1 MTPVDGAPT
10 TSLLDRVRASAWSQ
24 MALYA
29 LPSYIVSRLCV
40 AAGAA
45 VVAAELRVDA
55 SIAAET
61 GGVPDVHG
69 ADTAGSALKPMIN
82 VFTSWDGRWYLDVV
96 RNGYPEHVP
105 QNITYFQEEA
115 RAAFF
120 PMFPIIGRYFERVIP
135 GGDTFAV
142 LLLNLI
148 VGFIAVVTVG
158 ILASEVYGERV
169 GRTSAVLMALFP
181 GSFVFSFAYSEAI
194 MIALAAATLLMLHY
208 KEWSAAGVF
217 AALCT
222 ASRPNGVAI
231 VLACLVAAW
240 YAWRQDKDWRAFTA
254 VLLAPLGFIAFQL
267 YVGVK
272 ADETFV
278 WFRVQSEAW
287 GEGAS
292 FGYTALSRTFG
303 AFANPLTSP
312 TDSITAIS
320 VAATVLL
327 VWFAWKAKLPRPM
340 AAYSAMVLAMML
352 LPATVTARP
361 RFLFTAFPLLIGA
374 AWWFEH
380 HREHNPRRHDD
391 AWALALVSCGAGLAT
406 LTGLYGVYGAIP

>member
-1 MTPVDGAPT
+1 MTSPEPVAVPT
-10 TSLLDRVRASAWSQ
+10 WQERITSSEWSK

-55 SIAAET
+55 NVASET

-69 ADTAGSALKPMIN
+69 AETAGSALKPMIN

-96 RNGYPEHVP
+96 RNGYPRDVP
-105 QNITYFQEEA
+105 PDITYYQEEA

-120 PMFPIIGRYFERVIP
+120 PLFPLMGRYFDRIVP

-142 LLLNLI
+142 LLLNI
-148 VGFIAVVTVG
+148 IIGFVAVVTVG
-158 ILASEVYGERV
+158 ILAKEIYGERV
-169 GRTSAVLMALFP
+169 GRTSAVLMAMFP

-194 MIALAAATLLMLHY
+194 MIALAAAALLMLHY
-208 KEWSAAGVF
+208 KEWAAAGVF

-231 VLACLVAAW
+231 VFACLVAAW
-240 YAWRQDKDWRAFTA
+240 YAWREDRDWRALLS
-254 VLLAPLGFIAFQL
+254 VMLAPLGFIAFQL
-267 YVGVK
+267 YVGVH

-292 FGYTALSRTFG
+292 FGYTALKNTVE
-303 AFANPLTSP
+303 AFAHPLTSP
-312 TDSITAIS
+312 TDSITAVS

-327 VWFAWKAKLPRPM
+327 VWFSWKAKLPAPM
-340 AAYSAMVLAMML
+340 ATYTAMVLAMML

>member
-1 MTPVDGAPT
+1 MTTVDGAPAAT
-10 TSLLDRVRASAWSQ
+10 FLERFRASAWSQ
-24 MALYA
+24 MAIYA

-55 SIAAET
+55 NIASET
-61 GGVPDVHG
+61 GGVADVHG
-69 ADTAGSALKPMIN
+69 AETAGSALKPMVN

-96 RNGYPEHVP
+96 RNGYPKSVP
-105 QNITYFQEEA
+105 PEITYFQEEA

-120 PMFPIIGRYFERVIP
+120 PLFPLIGRYFDRVVP

-142 LLLNLI
+142 LLLNII

-169 GRTSAVLMALFP
+169 GRTSAVLMAMFP
-181 GSFVFSFAYSEAI
+181 GSFVFSFAYSEAV
-194 MIALAAATLLMLHY
+194 MIALAAACLLMLHY

-231 VLACLVAAW
+231 VIACLVAAW
-240 YAWRQDKDWRAFTA
+240 YAWRTDKNWRAFIA

-267 YVGVK
+267 YVGVQ

-292 FGYTALSRTFG
+292 FGYTALERTFG
-303 AFANPLTSP
+303 AFAHPLTSP
-312 TDSITAIS
+312 TDSITAVS
-320 VAATVLL
+320 VAATALL
-327 VWFAWKAKLPRPM
+327 AWCAWRAKLPRPM
-340 AAYSAMVLAMML
+340 AAYTAIVLAMML

>member
-1 MTPVDGAPT
+1 MTSPEAIAAPT
-10 TSLLDRVRASAWSQ
+10 WSERVKSSEWSK
-24 MALYA
+24 MAVYS

-55 SIAAET
+55 NIASET
-61 GGVPDVHG
+61 GGTPDVHG
-69 ADTAGSALKPMIN
+69 AETAGSALKPMIN
-82 VFTSWDGRWYLDVV
+82 VFTSWDGKWYLDVV
-96 RNGYPEHVP
+96 RNGYPRHVP
-105 QNITYFQEEA
+105 PNITYNQEEA

-120 PMFPIIGRYFERVIP
+120 PLFPLIGRYFDRLMP
-135 GGDTFAV
+135 GGATFAV
-142 LLLNLI
+142 LLLNLL
-148 VGFIAVVTVG
+148 VGFVAVVTVG

-169 GRTSAVLMALFP
+169 GRTSAVLMAMFP

-194 MIALAAATLLMLHY
+194 MIALAAAALLMLHY
-208 KEWSAAGVF
+208 KEWAAAGVF

-222 ASRPNGVAI
+222 ASRPNGLAI
-231 VLACLVAAW
+231 VVACLVAAW
-240 YAWRQDKDWRAFTA
+240 YAWREDGDRRAFLA

-267 YVGVK
+267 YVGVH

-278 WFRVQSEAW
+278 WFRVQTEAW

-292 FGYTALSRTFG
+292 FGYTALKNTVE
-303 AFANPLTSP
+303 AFAHPLTSP
-312 TDSITAIS
+312 TDSITAVS

-327 VWFAWKAKLPRPM
+327 VWFAWQAKLPRPM
-340 AAYSAMVLAMML
+340 AAYTATVLAMML